1 MESTIKNKITILIL
15 FICIESVFIYFLLN
29 NTKER
34 KEQIIQS
41 ANKLVETNFYN
52 TYNSFEKLAN
62 SVYKG
67 YINKPEIQRL
77 FANKDRDGLYH
88 YLKGD
93 YQYLESIDFKQIHFH
108 TTTNHSFLR
117 MHEPYKFGDDL
128 THIRY
133 SVDYV
138 NKNLKPITGLEMG
151 KVVPGFRYVYPM
163 FYNNKH
169 IGSVETS
176 FSVNSFIN
184 ELEKVYDVHSHFLL
198 KKEVF
203 NKKIFDQFRKYYT
216 TSIESTQYITLSQE
230 HDNTTTQTDDLLHK
244 TFKNSLRHTLVE
256 GFTTLKIF
264 GFDLQI
270 NEQENKIVT
279 FLPLYNIQKEHIGY
293 FVVYQNGSEITQLKK
308 DFIKLLGLVT
318 LINLLLSYIFY
329 REFSQKMTLKEEV
342 NNKTQE
348 LQEINKNLEQRIKK
362 EVEKTRY
369 QEQQLF
375 EIEKLAQMGE
385 MIGNIA
391 HHWRQPLSAIS
402 TAASGIQVQ
411 HELGILEGE
420 TLKNH
425 MEGIVRN
432 TLQLSKTID
441 TFRDFIKNDT
451 ENKEVL
457 LKDVLKTVHAIIE
470 ASLKNNQIELYDEID
485 YNSIQEVKT
494 KQRLAQVMINILNNA
509 KEILVHRQIN
519 HPWIKLKLHH
529 IENGIV
535 LLIEDN
541 AGGISNEMLPKL
553 FEPYSTTKHQSQGTG
568 LGLHLSYN
576 IVQTLLLGKLYAKN
590 GDYGAIFYIEIYH
603 N

>member
-1 MESTIKNKITILIL
+1 MN
-15 FICIESVFIYFLLN
+15 
-29 NTKER
+29 
-34 KEQIIQS
+34 
-41 ANKLVETNFYN
+41 
-52 TYNSFEKLAN
+52 
-62 SVYKG
+62 
-67 YINKPEIQRL
+67 
-77 FANKDRDGLYH
+77 
-88 YLKGD
+88 
-93 YQYLESIDFKQIHFH
+93 
-108 TTTNHSFLR
+108 
-117 MHEPYKFGDDL
+117 
-128 THIRY
+128 
-133 SVDYV
+133 
-138 NKNLKPITGLEMG
+138 
-151 KVVPGFRYVYPM
+151 
-163 FYNNKH
+163 
-169 IGSVETS
+169 
-176 FSVNSFIN
+176 
-184 ELEKVYDVHSHFLL
+184 
-198 KKEVF
+198 
-203 NKKIFDQFRKYYT
+203 
-216 TSIESTQYITLSQE
+216 
-230 HDNTTTQTDDLLHK
+230 
-244 TFKNSLRHTLVE
+244 KNSLEEENQR
-256 GFTTLKIF
+256 LK
-264 GFDLQI
+264 
-270 NEQENKIVT
+270 
-279 FLPLYNIQKEHIGY
+279 
-293 FVVYQNGSEITQLKK
+293 
-308 DFIKLLGLVT
+308 
-318 LINLLLSYIFY
+318 
-329 REFSQKMTLKEEV
+329 
-342 NNKTQE
+342 
-348 LQEINKNLEQRIKK
+348 QEIENLKSKVKQ
-362 EVEKTRY
+362 
-369 QEQQLF
+369 
-375 EIEKLAQMGE
+375 EIEHNRRNDEMLFQQSKMASMGE